1 MIEQSTLVN
10 TSSPTLRVFL
20 GGLPHDW
27 QEAHV
32 ERFLHSFGQTVQ
44 VKVNRDPDGRSKGF
58 GFATLTH
65 FINQDKIYGRHEF
78 DNHKIEIKEILQR
91 CVFLLLPD
99 QQSISQRDIAQALSH
114 LGYSVNHV
122 ELMTHQWPRPVF
134 YAKVTLA
141 KEAYIKHLLDQRF
154 IEIKSLKIECLG
166 TQEKVKARASH
177 QNYPNFQSQRQ
188 VKKSK
193 NNRLPMEFKPQKHSS
208 EYMFESFPQSGFN
221 LESSESIADSNPAP
235 PIEEAIVLPV
245 AAEQTTVHSSPKNEA
260 KAKEKK
266 TSVPH
271 STQSSEENNQPEKD
285 TETSK
290 SYRKLSFTR
299 GKHVEGFVPQDLA
312 VHHSRQGETD
322 PDPGN
327 TLSSSGKPVTQSSK
341 LNPASTN
348 WGLPNAVCWG
358 AGPEFFQTNS
368 FNPIAP
374 YANQTYAALS
384 ASSQSW
390 VAPNQSQ
397 DSRAA
402 KKASRSLVIGYFTFP
417 GRD

>member
-32 ERFLHSFGQTVQ
+32 ERFLQSFGQTVQ

-78 DNHKIEIKEILQR
+78 DHHKIEIKEILQR

-99 QQSISQRDIAQALSH
+99 LQSISRRDIVQALGQ
-114 LGYSVNHV
+114 LGYSVKNV
-122 ELMTHQWPRPVF
+122 EFPTPEWPRPVF

-141 KEAYIKHLLDQRF
+141 KDTYIKHLVDQRF
-154 IEIKSLKIECLG
+154 VEIKHFKIECLG

-177 QNYPNFQSQRQ
+177 PNYPNFQSQKQ

-193 NNRLPMEFKPQKHSS
+193 NNRLQMEFKPHK
-208 EYMFESFPQSGFN
+208 Y
-221 LESSESIADSNPAP
+221 SSESMFDTVPQVGFDLETSESVAESNPAP
-235 PIEEAIVLPV
+235 PLEEAIVLPV
-245 AAEQTTVHSSPKNEA
+245 SAEQLTVHSSPKNEA
-260 KAKEKK
+260 KVKDKK
-266 TSVPH
+266 TSVPN
-271 STQSSEENNQPEKD
+271 STQSSEENNLPEKD
-285 TETSK
+285 VEASK

-312 VHHSRQGETD
+312 LQHARLSESN
-322 PDPGN
+322 PGTN
-327 TLSSSGKPVTQSSK
+327 VSSTGKPATQTSK
-341 LNPASTN
+341 LNPASSN
-348 WGLPNAVCWG
+348 WGLPNAVSWS
-358 AGPEFFQTNS
+358 AGPEFFQATHLG
-368 FNPIAP
+368 PIPP
-374 YANQTYAALS
+374 YPNQTYAALS

-390 VAPNQSQ
+390 VAPHQSQ
-397 DSRAA
+397 DNRAT

>member
-1 MIEQSTLVN
+1 MIEQSTFVN

-32 ERFLHSFGQTVQ
+32 ERFLQSFGQTVQ
-44 VKVNRDPDGRSKGF
+44 VKVNKDPDGRSKGF
-58 GFATLTH
+58 GFATLTN
-65 FINQDKIYGRHEF
+65 FINQDNIYGRHEF
-78 DNHKIEIKEILQR
+78 DHHKIEIKEILQR

-99 QQSISQRDIAQALSH
+99 QQSVSQRDIVQALAQ
-114 LGYSVNHV
+114 LGHSVKSV
-122 ELMTHQWPRPVF
+122 DLLTHQWPRPVY

-141 KEAYIKHLLDQRF
+141 KDTYIKHLLDQRF
-154 IEIKSLKIECLG
+154 VEIKHFKIECLG

-177 QNYPNFQSQRQ
+177 ANYPNFQSQKQ

-193 NNRLPMEFKPQKHSS
+193 NNRLQMEFKPHKYSS
-208 EYMFESFPQSGFN
+208 ESIFETVPQLGFN
-221 LESSESIADSNPAP
+221 LETSESVAETNPVP
-235 PIEEAIVLPV
+235 PLEEAIVLPV
-245 AAEQTTVHSSPKNEA
+245 AAEQQTVHSSPKNEA
-260 KAKEKK
+260 KVKEKK
-266 TSVPH
+266 TSVPN
-271 STQSSEENNQPEKD
+271 STQSSEENNLPEKD
-285 TETSK
+285 VEASK

-299 GKHVEGFVPQDLA
+299 GKHVEGFVPQDVA
-312 VHHSRQGETD
+312 VQHARQSESYSGT
-322 PDPGN
+322 N
-327 TLSSSGKPVTQSSK
+327 VSSSGKPGTQPSK

-348 WGLPNAVCWG
+348 WGLPNAVSWS
-358 AGPEFFQTNS
+358 AGPEFYQTNI

-374 YANQTYAALS
+374 YPNQTYAALS